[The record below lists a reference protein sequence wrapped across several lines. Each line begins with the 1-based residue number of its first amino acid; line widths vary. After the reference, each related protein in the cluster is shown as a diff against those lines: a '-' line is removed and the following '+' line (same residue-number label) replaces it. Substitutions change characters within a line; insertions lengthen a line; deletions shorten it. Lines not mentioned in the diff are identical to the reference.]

1 MAQVPIDVS
10 GQLPNDVP
18 KVINEEEEEEE
29 QEEHV
34 TRQEDQGEGTPQG
47 ASFSHCCVK
56 VRDIIMNYDSSS
68 TPSCSE
74 AFPTFCS
81 HFPTFNFKECLFKFF

>member
-18 KVINEEEEEEE
+18 KVINEEEEEDDE

-34 TRQEDQGEGTPQG
+34 TPPPAAKKTKEKETR
-47 ASFSHCCVK
+47 K
-56 VRDIIMNYDSSS
+56 VL
-68 TPSCSE
+68 
-74 AFPTFCS
+74 TFIAIVVR
-81 HFPTFNFKECLFKFF
+81 